1 MSFSPLTARSLRVVC
16 IAALALLAGCEAA
29 ENAAQK
35 LAEKAQLEVEQTARN
50 ALNETAK
57 ELNKQIDQAQKSTE
71 QWLDGNPTEGDDVPD
86 TQAEDT
92 PERDQSIKLP
102 QHSA

>member
-1 MSFSPLTARSLRVVC
+1 MSFSPLTARSLRVACV
-16 IAALALLAGCEAA
+16 AALALLAGCEAA
-29 ENAAQK
+29 EDAAQK
-35 LAEKAQLEVEQTARN
+35 LAEKAQQEVEQAARN

-71 QWLDGNPTEGDDVPD
+71 QWLDGEPAEGDDAPD
-86 TQAEDT
+86 NQAEDA
-92 PERDQSIKLP
+92 PERDQPIKLP